1 MPCGAGFTEFF
12 EHLSMPCIDET
23 ALTIRLSRGDE
34 RAFGQLYGQYSG
46 VAYCFV
52 LSFVKD
58 SQTAKDIVHDAF
70 VKVWLKRESLARVAS
85 FSAYLFRML
94 RNAITDHFEA
104 RVINSRYVAETLRTA
119 DDFSDITIAEISFD
133 ELQMII
139 FDAVS
144 NMPQRRREVFRLSRY
159 QNVDN
164 REIAVRLGIDLRTV
178 ENHLSAALAD
188 IRTKITESYI

>member
-1 MPCGAGFTEFF
+1 MTGE
-12 EHLSMPCIDET
+12 EET
-23 ALTIRLSRGDE
+23 TLTIRLSRGDE
-34 RAFGQLYGQYSG
+34 RAFGQLYGKYSG

-58 SQTAKDIVHDAF
+58 SHAAKDIVHDAF
-70 VKVWLKRESLARVAS
+70 VKVWLRRESLARVVS

-94 RNAITDHFEA
+94 KNAVTDHFETL
-104 RVINSRYVAETLRTA
+104 VINRRYIAETLKSA
-119 DDFSDITIAEISFD
+119 DDFSDITRAEVSFD

-144 NMPQRRREVFRLSRY
+144 NMPSRRQEVFRLSRY

-164 REIAVRLGIDLRTV
+164 REIAARLGIDLRTV
-178 ENHLSAALAD
+178 ENHLSAALSD
-188 IRTKITESYI
+188 IRAKIVSAYA

>member
-1 MPCGAGFTEFF
+1 MPGG
-12 EHLSMPCIDET
+12 DET
-23 ALTIRLSRGDE
+23 ALIIRLSRGDE
-34 RAFGQLYGQYSG
+34 RAFGQLYDQYGG

-58 SQTAKDIVHDAF
+58 GHTAKDIVHDAF
-70 VKVWLKRESLARVAS
+70 VKIWLRRESLARVAS

-94 RNAITDHFEA
+94 RNAVTDHFEA
-104 RVINSRYVAETLRTA
+104 QIVNRRYIAETLTSS
-119 DDFSDITIAEISFD
+119 DDFSDITSAKISFD

-144 NMPQRRREVFRLSRY
+144 NMPPRRREVFRLSRY

-164 REIAVRLGIDLRTV
+164 REIASRLGIDLRTV
-178 ENHLSAALAD
+178 ENHLSAALSE
-188 IRTKITESYI
+188 IRAKIAESYA